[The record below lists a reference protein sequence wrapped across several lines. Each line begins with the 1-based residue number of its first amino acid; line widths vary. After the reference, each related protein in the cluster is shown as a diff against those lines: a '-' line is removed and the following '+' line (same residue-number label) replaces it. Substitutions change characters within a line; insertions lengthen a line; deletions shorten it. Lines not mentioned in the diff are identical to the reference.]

1 MIPNLT
7 IAFVEDDTEIRT
19 AIASFLKTCPE
30 FTTVK
35 EFGSVEA
42 IVHEV
47 DHGLKPDVVLM
58 DINLPGKSGIE
69 GIYLLKERYSDIDI
83 IMLTIY
89 NDEHKIFDSLCAGA
103 TGYLL
108 KNTPLN
114 DISSGI
120 LELHQGGSPMSPQIA
135 RKVIK
140 YFEKATPRKPLEA
153 ELSEREQE
161 VIDGLVEG
169 LSYKLIADKMCVSVD
184 TVRFHIKKIYRKLH
198 VNSKA
203 EVIARVLKGR
213 L

>member
-1 MIPNLT
+1 MVPK
-7 IAFVEDDTEIRT
+7 IALVEDDVEIRK
-19 AIASFLKTCPE
+19 ALSFFLSSCKE
-30 FTTVK
+30 FGGVS

-42 IVHEV
+42 IMEKVGEGYV
-47 DHGLKPDVVLM
+47 PDVVLM

-69 GIYLLKERYSDIDI
+69 GIYLLKEKFAETDI

-114 DISSGI
+114 EVKQGI
-120 LELHQGGSPMSPQIA
+120 INLHNGGSPMSPQIA

-140 YFEKATPRKPLEA
+140 HFKKPSASNKFKEQ
-153 ELSEREQE
+153 LSERENE
-161 VIDGLVEG
+161 IVDALVDG
-169 LSYKLIADKMCVSVD
+169 LSYKLIADRLFISVD
-184 TVRFHIKKIYRKLH
+184 TVRFHIKNIYKKLQ

-203 EVIARVLKGR
+203 EVIAKALKGDI
-213 L
+213 

>member
-7 IAFVEDDTEIRT
+7 IAFVEDDTEIRA
-19 AIASFLKTCPE
+19 AIASYLKTCPE
-30 FTTVK
+30 FTAVK

-42 IVHEV
+42 IVNEV
-47 DHGLKPDVVLM
+47 DQGLKPNVVLM

-69 GIYLLKERYSDIDI
+69 GIYLLKERYPEIDI

-140 YFEKATPRKPLEA
+140 YFEKTTPKKTLEA